1 MSSFPETYSVIR
13 ALPSYLD
20 NFYGKYGIRPYIRPY
35 NLLSKS
41 SHFFRIRKVLFI
53 IAPVEQAKIGKYGQ
67 LIL

>member
-1 MSSFPETYSVIR
+1 MSSFPETYNVIR

-20 NFYGKYGIRPYIRPY
+20 NFYGKDGIRVEWPY

-41 SHFFRIRKVLFI
+41 SHIFRIKKVLFI

>member
-20 NFYGKYGIRPYIRPY
+20 NFYGKYGIRPY